1 MIMTIKDF
9 YNQIY
14 AEKANWSELDSFV
27 EGSASTSSTA
37 ADRFLNDVQSNSAV
51 ADWRLWLWVVAF
63 MSWFLNGLFELFKK
77 ETEELANRK
86 YAGSQAYYVDRM
98 LAYQDGDNV
107 IYSNGNPTYSV
118 IDESKRIISFVS
130 VPRSGGG
137 AVAVKVAKEGP
148 TPLTSEEYNRTR
160 AYLTEITPPGI
171 ISNLISAVADR
182 VRYDIE
188 LFFNP
193 LYDYTTV
200 QAAVKAAIVSYFENL
215 PFNGEITRNA
225 FIDAIQ
231 AVDGVMD
238 VYINAFEH
246 ATGVGDYVEVT
257 RAVQSYAGYVEIQ
270 DSESNVTMTAD
281 EL

>member
-1 MIMTIKDF
+1 MTIKDF

-37 ADRFLNDVQSNSAV
+37 ADRFLNDVQSGSIV
-51 ADWRLWLWVVAF
+51 ADWRLWIWLGAF

-86 YAGSQAYYVDRM
+86 YAGSQAYYIDRM

-107 IYSNGNPTYSV
+107 AYVNGAPSYAV
-118 IDESKRIISFVS
+118 IDDTKKIIKFVS
-130 VPRSGGG
+130 VPRSSGG

-148 TPLTSEEYNRTR
+148 TPLTSEEYNRAR
-160 AYLTEITPPGI
+160 AFLTEITPPGI

-182 VRYDIE
+182 VKYNIE
-188 LFFNP
+188 IYFNP
-193 LYDYTTV
+193 LFDFSAVET
-200 QAAVKAAIVSYFENL
+200 AAKAAMVSYFKTL

-225 FIDAIQ
+225 FIDALQ
-231 AVDGVMD
+231 AVDGVSD
-238 VYINAFEH
+238 VFVNSFEH
-246 ATGVGDYVEVT
+246 ATGVGDYAEII
-257 RAVQSYAGYVEIQ
+257 RSAQSYAGYVELQ
-270 DSESNVTMTAD
+270 DADSAITMTAD